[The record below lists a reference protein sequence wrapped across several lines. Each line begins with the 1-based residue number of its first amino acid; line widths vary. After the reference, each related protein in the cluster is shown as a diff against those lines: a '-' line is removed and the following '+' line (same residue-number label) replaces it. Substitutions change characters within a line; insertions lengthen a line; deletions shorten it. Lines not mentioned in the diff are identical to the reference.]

1 MPSRA
6 AKVLPCQVCLERQ
19 IPGCALHGT
28 LGVFCMV
35 HLKCSVRMP
44 ARFFVGESPWL
55 SIHLHISAFPGL
67 SDSFLRGFKEAGQL
81 DSTFLT
87 MQVEGFRQK
96 GTHLHRDRANKGLG
110 RVWPSSSITTCHAA
124 LQHGVGSACSHGS
137 VCEKVSRSHCLTDV
151 QPLLHLP

>member
-44 ARFFVGESPWL
+44 ARFSVGESPWL

-67 SDSFLRGFKEAGQL
+67 SDSFLRVSRRQGN
-81 DSTFLT
+81 LT
-87 MQVEGFRQK
+87 
-96 GTHLHRDRANKGLG
+96 A
-110 RVWPSSSITTCHAA
+110 PSSPCRWKASVRKGHICIETELTKGWAGCGRAVLSPPVMQLCSTALDQPAA
-124 LQHGVGSACSHGS
+124 RAPYV
-137 VCEKVSRSHCLTDV
+137 RR
-151 QPLLHLP
+151 